1 MLTVDTLKQ
10 NSALAGLTD
19 EQFSAIAEMSKNDE
33 NSVIGTKI
41 GALHG
46 QYDKDIFEV
55 TGIKKND
62 GEKSYDYTKRV
73 LTEYKA
79 KASKVESLNTE
90 ITDLKAK
97 LEAGSADETLR
108 RQLKDLQTQV
118 QQLQSKLSDSVK
130 SLKDKEADFNAKLKA
145 VQVDYAFKEA
155 TTGLKFKSDITEPI
169 QKTLLNAAKA
179 EVLTRG
185 VPDFIEDGTGN
196 KVLVLRD
203 TNGVI
208 LNNPK
213 NGLNPYTLKE
223 LIMETALKDV
233 LSTGNTANGGGTKP
247 VVISSTGAGTSLD
260 LTGIRTQ
267 LEADKAIENYLLA
280 SGITRDSIEFGEKLT
295 AIRNENEVGNLPIR

>member
-19 EQFSAIAEMSKNDE
+19 EQFLAIAEMSKNDE

-97 LEAGSADETLR
+97 LEAGLGDETLR
-108 RQLKDLQTQV
+108 RQLKDSQTQV
-118 QQLQSKLSDSVK
+118 QQLQSKLSDSAK

-155 TTGLKFKSDITEPI
+155 TAGLKFKSDITEPI

-185 VPDFIEDGTGN
+185 VPDFVEDGTGN

-233 LSTGNTANGGGTKP
+233 LSTGNTAAGGGTKP
-247 VVISSTGAGTSLD
+247 VVLSNTDTSSPLD
-260 LTGIRTQ
+260 LTGIKTQ

-295 AIRNENEVGNLPIR
+295 AIRNENEVSNLPIR

>member
-10 NSALAGLTD
+10 NSTLTGLTD

-55 TGIKKND
+55 TGVKKND

-108 RQLKDLQTQV
+108 QQLKDSQTQV

-145 VQVDYAFKEA
+145 IRVDYAFKEA
-155 TTGLKFKSDITEPI
+155 TAGLKFKSDITEPI

-196 KVLVLRD
+196 EVLVLRD

-233 LSTGNTANGGGTKP
+233 LSTGKNANGGGTKP
-247 VVISSTGAGTSLD
+247 VITSSTGASTSLD

>member
-108 RQLKDLQTQV
+108 QQLKDSQTQV

-130 SLKDKEADFNAKLKA
+130 SLKEKEADFNAKLKA
-145 VQVDYAFKEA
+145 IQVDYAFKEA

>member
-19 EQFSAIAEMSKNDE
+19 GQFSAIAEMSKNDE

-108 RQLKDLQTQV
+108 QQLKDSQTQV

-145 VQVDYAFKEA
+145 IQVDYAFKEA

-223 LIMETALKDV
+223 LIMETTLKDV
-233 LSTGNTANGGGTKP
+233 LSTGNKANGGGTKP
-247 VVISSTGAGTSLD
+247 VITSSTGAGTSLD

-280 SGITRDSIEFGEKLT
+280 SGITRDSVEFGEKLT

>member
-55 TGIKKND
+55 TGVKKND

-108 RQLKDLQTQV
+108 QQLKDSQAQV
-118 QQLQSKLSDSVK
+118 RQLQSKLSDSIK

-145 VQVDYAFKEA
+145 IQVDYAFKEA
-155 TTGLKFKSDITEPI
+155 TAGLKFKSDITEPI

-247 VVISSTGAGTSLD
+247 VVNSSTGAGTSLD